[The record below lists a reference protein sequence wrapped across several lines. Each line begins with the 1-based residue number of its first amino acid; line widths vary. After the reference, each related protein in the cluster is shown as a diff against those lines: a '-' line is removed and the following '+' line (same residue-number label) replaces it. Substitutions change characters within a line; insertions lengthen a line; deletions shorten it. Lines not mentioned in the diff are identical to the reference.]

1 MTDDEKFYPPAIK
14 RGDAQYG
21 EGYSE
26 ALFERLNNLD
36 PGFSMIFQRSVHG
49 GLYDRDVID
58 HKTRELCAI
67 AALCVTGMFNQLRA
81 HFSAAASYGAT
92 DREILEVI
100 VQMFT
105 YVGAPAV
112 LESIKVYEEWIAQ
125 GRTMSGFGSDE

>member
-1 MTDDEKFYPPAIK
+1 MADEEEFYAPAIR
-14 RGDAQYG
+14 RGNVQYG
-21 EGYSE
+21 DGYSE
-26 ALFERLNNLD
+26 ALFERLNKLD
-36 PGFSMIFQRSVHG
+36 AEFSMIFQRCVHG

-67 AALCVTGMFNQLRA
+67 SALCVTSMFNQMRA

-92 DREILEVI
+92 DKEIFEVI

-112 LESIKVYEEWIAQ
+112 LEGIKVYEAWLNE
-125 GRTMSGFGSDE
+125 GRTMSGFGSSD

>member
-125 GRTMSGFGSDE
+125 GRTMSGFGSEE

>member
-92 DREILEVI
+92 DRDILEVI

-112 LESIKVYEEWIAQ
+112 LESIKVYEDWIAQ
-125 GRTMSGFGSDE
+125 GRTMSGFGSEE

>member
-1 MTDDEKFYPPAIK
+1 
-14 RGDAQYG
+14 
-21 EGYSE
+21 
-26 ALFERLNNLD
+26 
-36 PGFSMIFQRSVHG
+36 
-49 GLYDRDVID
+49 
-58 HKTRELCAI
+58 ELCAI

-125 GRTMSGFGSDE
+125 GRTMSGFGSEE

>member
-26 ALFERLNNLD
+26 AFFERLNNLD

-125 GRTMSGFGSDE
+125 GRTMSGFGSEE